1 MGYGRAR
8 LTAIAIAVL
17 ALAVVQPTASRAAPA
32 RGALVCTWGGT
43 PDAPTG
49 VFMASPGITNTPSTG
64 PVEFTAT
71 GELGGGEGCTGRLT
85 FRGVLDPGT
94 SCLVAMPF
102 LATATGFPP
111 IKYAEGTI
119 GAVGTAPVV
128 MYDADGNVVGSEQ
141 AQFLTDV
148 LDDSDCNTPEGL
160 TRANWSDTL
169 ELFP

>member
-1 MGYGRAR
+1 MGIV
-8 LTAIAIAVL
+8 AI
-17 ALAVVQPTASRAAPA
+17 T
-32 RGALVCTWGGT
+32 GT

-49 VFMASPGITNTPSTG
+49 VFTCSPGITNTPSTG
-64 PVEFTAT
+64 PIEFTAT
-71 GELGGGEGCTGRLT
+71 GELGGDEGCTGRLT

-102 LATATGFPP
+102 HATATGFPP

-128 MYDADGNVVGSEQ
+128 LYDADGNVVGSEQ

-148 LDDSDCNTPEGL
+148 LDDLGCNTPEGL

-169 ELFP
+169 ELFSR